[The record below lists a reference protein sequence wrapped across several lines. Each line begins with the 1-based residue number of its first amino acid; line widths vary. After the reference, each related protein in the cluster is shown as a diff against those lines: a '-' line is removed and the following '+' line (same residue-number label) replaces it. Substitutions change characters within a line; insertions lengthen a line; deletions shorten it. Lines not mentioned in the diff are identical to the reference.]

1 MRKTSIII
9 LSYNTLSYTQFCI
22 ESIRAYTRKNSYEII
37 VVDNASTDGSLEWLK
52 EQRDIK
58 LIANTENVGFPA
70 GCNQGMQAAAPEN
83 DLLLLNS
90 DTIVTPHWLDNLQQ
104 ALYSGKD
111 IGAVSCV
118 TNNCSNGQSI
128 AVDYQTVEEL
138 QQFAAGYNHSD
149 AQSYRLLLCADTFIH
164 HFGSASFKQAL
175 DPEQTKARQERFDKI
190 LQANKEKF
198 MQKWQVSPDHKVF
211 HGITEVLQPEDAG
224 KKVLLVRCSVGL
236 DLCNLKRKYPQLQ
249 LSGVVL
255 NVADKKNAV
264 QDFPIRYVSQ
274 WENISAAIPARQDI
288 ILVLGN
294 VRTIPDSKWVLEKLV
309 RRLKPLGKL
318 YYYDEQ
324 HSYCEQR
331 NTDNV

>member
-1 MRKTSIII
+1 
-9 LSYNTLSYTQFCI
+9 
-22 ESIRAYTRKNSYEII
+22 
-37 VVDNASTDGSLEWLK
+37 
-52 EQRDIK
+52 
-58 LIANTENVGFPA
+58 
-70 GCNQGMQAAAPEN
+70 MQAAAPEN

-175 DPEQTKARQERFDKI
+175 DSEQTKARQERFDKI

-211 HGITEVLQPEDAG
+211 HGITGVLQPEDAG

-294 VRTIPDSKWVLEKLV
+294 MRTISVTSQSGAWDLHPAASNFAGMV
-309 RRLKPLGKL
+309 
-318 YYYDEQ
+318 
-324 HSYCEQR
+324 
-331 NTDNV
+331 T